1 MSRDRK
7 PSRAGRIA
15 RRSFLVGA
23 AAVGGGLVVGVGA
36 MFARLHGIDGYKL
49 PAGEGEASLGAWLK
63 FARDGKV
70 EVAVPHQEM
79 GQGIYALAVLL
90 AAEGL
95 RLPVEAVR
103 AVQAPVDP
111 CFANPTMLLD
121 GLPFDEHAGGAV
133 PSVASWTVD
142 KIVRALGLSATGG
155 STSTRNIAEPIRA
168 CAASAL
174 DMLTR
179 AAAEKFGVA
188 AGDLRIAEGRISSS
202 NGKTASYAELADA
215 AAKLAPRTIAL
226 PPLAPAAYVGKGI
239 ARADVPPKVDGTAK
253 FGIDARQP
261 GQLYAA
267 IRHSARLGGL
277 LRKATLPEGLPGVR
291 GLVEGADYF
300 AVVATGYAKAAAA
313 LEKVEVV
320 WDDSKALGVSTKDVF
335 AAYR

>member
-1 MSRDRK
+1 MNRDAK
-7 PSRAGRIA
+7 PSRAGKIA
-15 RRSFLVGA
+15 RRTFLVGA
-23 AAVGGGLVVGVGA
+23 GLVGGSLVIGVGA

-49 PAGEGEASLGAWLK
+49 PAGEGESSLGAWLK

-111 CFANPTMLLD
+111 RFANPAMLVD
-121 GLPFDEHAGGAV
+121 GLPLDEHAGGAIQ
-133 PSVASWTVD
+133 SLASWTVD
-142 KIVRALGLSATGG
+142 KIVRTLGLSATGG
-155 STSTRNIAEPIRA
+155 STSTRHIAEPIRA

-188 AGDLRIAEGRISSS
+188 AADLRIAEGRISSPDGRS
-202 NGKTASYAELADA
+202 AAYAELADA
-215 AAKLAPRTIAL
+215 ASRLSPKTIEL
-226 PPLAPAAYVGKGI
+226 PPLADGIFVGKGI
-239 ARADVPPKVDGTAK
+239 ARADIPPKTHGVAAY
-253 FGIDARQP
+253 GIDTRQP

-267 IRHSARLGGL
+267 IRHSPRLGGIL
-277 LRKATLPEGLPGVR
+277 KGASLPVELPGVR
-291 GLVEGADYF
+291 GLVEGRDYF
-300 AVVATGYAKAAAA
+300 AV
-313 LEKVEVV
+313 
-320 WDDSKALGVSTKDVF
+320 
-335 AAYR
+335 